1 MRKSPSKNKTFLL
14 VTCSSTLLA
23 AGFGVRAYSQTT
35 PSPSPSPSASASASP
50 SPSVSPS
57 ASPSPSSSTTGTPRE
72 VFTATLAPVN
82 PGVGES
88 SGSVTGTAAIV
99 VDGERIG
106 AYVNANGLYPNVPHA
121 VDIHTGS
128 TCPTA
133 SADTNGDGFVDIQE
147 ADTVN
152 GGSLVNIGADLN
164 SFATAMNFIPSADG
178 TGNLALITSGT
189 LSSLNSD
196 LHRTSPNPATGEV
209 TLPSGRN
216 LNLGEYTIVIH
227 GINSSVQLPNTVATV
242 SGFTANQ
249 TLPVAC
255 GSLTLANPQ
264 PSASPSVSPSPSASP
279 STSPSPSPSVSPSAA
294 QS

>member
-1 MRKSPSKNKTFLL
+1 MRKLL
-14 VTCSSTLLA
+14 LTCSATLLA

-35 PSPSPSPSASASASP
+35 PSPSPSPSSSASP

-57 ASPSPSSSTTGTPRE
+57 ASPSPSSSTTGNPRE
-72 VFTATLAPVN
+72 VFTATLAPIN

-88 SGSVTGTAAIV
+88 GGSVTGTAVIV

-106 AYVNANGLYPNVPHA
+106 AYVNANGLDPNVPHA
-121 VDIHTGS
+121 VDLHTGN

-147 ADTVN
+147 ADAVN

-164 SFATAMNFIPSADG
+164 SLATAMNFIPSADG
-178 TGNLALITSGT
+178 TGNLAIITSGT

-196 LHRTSPNPATGEV
+196 LHRTAPNPATGEV

-216 LNLGEYTIVIH
+216 LNLGDYTVEIH

-279 STSPSPSPSVSPSAA
+279 STSPSPSPSASPSEA